1 MLQKKIAI
9 IDLNVTINSP
19 AGSCVRSEI
28 LGLLELEGVNIDLY
42 TSKCDISHP
51 RLTVY
56 FFNVFEQVLLLKYLS
71 FFIQTLFNVKK
82 GYDLIQ
88 STQGQYPYSDITYA
102 HFCHRAY
109 LATQWHTSSAKGFRK
124 FLRYLNHSFQSFFET
139 ISFKNSFLIV
149 VPSEGLKREITFYY
163 PSASEKIIIIPNPVD
178 FNHFQV
184 PLTFEKNQMRL
195 ELGFVNDD
203 FVIVFSALG
212 DFSRKGLDILFESL
226 VLSKNI
232 LIKILVV
239 GGAESEIIA
248 YKFKAKNLNIENR
261 VCFVGFKNDIRPY
274 LWCGDIFS
282 LPSSYET
289 FSLVILQAAM
299 SRLPVL
305 VTKLYG
311 VEEYIMN
318 GINGWVVDRDSFKI
332 AELLDDILKDSKHV
346 KLSGTEFSE
355 SLKKY
360 DTPFFQDHWKKIIS
374 DFNKYS

>member
-28 LGLLELEGVNIDLY
+28 LGLLENEGVAIDLY

-56 FFNVFEQVLLLKYLS
+56 FFNVFEKVLLLKYLS
-71 FFIQTLFNVKK
+71 FFIQTLFKVKK

-102 HFCHRAY
+102 HFCHKAY
-109 LATQWHTSSAKGFRK
+109 LATQWQTSSATGFRK
-124 FLRYLNHSFQSFFET
+124 LLRYLNHRFQTFFESL
-139 ISFKNSFLIV
+139 SFNNSSLIV
-149 VPSEGLKREITFYY
+149 VPSEGLKREIAFYY
-163 PSASEKIIIIPNPVD
+163 PNTREKIIIISNPVD

-184 PLTFEKNQMRL
+184 PITFDKNQARH
-195 ELGFVNDD
+195 ELGFLNDD

-232 LIKILVV
+232 FIKILVV
-239 GGAESEIIA
+239 GGAESEIAA
-248 YKFKAKNLNIENR
+248 YKFKAQNLNIENH
-261 VCFVGFKNDIRPY
+261 VSFTGFKSDIRPY

-299 SRLPVL
+299 SGLPVL

-311 VEEYIMN
+311 VEEYIIN

-332 AELLDDILKDSKHV
+332 SELLVEIMKDSKQV
-346 KLSGTEFSE
+346 RLTGMEFTK
-355 SLKKY
+355 SLKIY

-374 DFNKYS
+374 NFNKYS

>member
-28 LGLLELEGVNIDLY
+28 LGLLDLEGVNIDLY

-56 FFNVFEQVLLLKYLS
+56 LFNVFEKVLLFKYLS
-71 FFIQTLFNVKK
+71 FYIQTIFKVKK

-88 STQGQYPYSDITYA
+88 CTQGQYPYSDITYT
-102 HFCHRAY
+102 HFCHKAY
-109 LATQWHTSSAKGFRK
+109 LATQWHTSSATGFRK
-124 FLRYLNHSFQSFFET
+124 LLRYLNHSFQSFFESL
-139 ISFKNSFLIV
+139 SFNNSSLIV

-163 PSASEKIIIIPNPVD
+163 PGASEKIKVIPNPVD
-178 FNHFQV
+178 FNYFKV
-184 PLTFEKNQMRL
+184 PLTFDKNQARH
-195 ELGFVNDD
+195 ELGFSNDD

-239 GGAESEIIA
+239 GGAESEIIV
-248 YKFKAKNLNIENR
+248 YKFKAKNLNIENQ
-261 VCFVGFKNDIRPY
+261 VCFTGFKSDIRPY

-282 LPSSYET
+282 LPSTYET

-299 SRLPVL
+299 SGLPVL
-305 VTKLYG
+305 VSKLYG
-311 VEEYIMN
+311 VEEYIIN
-318 GINGWVVDRDSFKI
+318 GINGWVVDRDSFII
-332 AELLDDILKDSKHV
+332 AELLDDILKDSQHV
-346 KLSGTEFSE
+346 RLTGIEFTE
-355 SLKKY
+355 SLKIY

-374 DFNKYS
+374 NFNKYS

>member
-28 LGLLELEGVNIDLY
+28 LGLLENDGVAIDLY

-56 FFNVFEQVLLLKYLS
+56 FFNVFEKVLLLKYLS
-71 FFIQTLFNVKK
+71 FFVQTLFKVKK

-109 LATQWHTSSAKGFRK
+109 LTTQWHTSSATGFRK

-139 ISFKNSFLIV
+139 ISFKNSSLIV

-195 ELGFVNDD
+195 ELGFLNDD

-212 DFSRKGLDILFESL
+212 DFSRKGLEILFQSL
-226 VLSKNI
+226 VLYENNK
-232 LIKILVV
+232 IKILIV
-239 GGAESEIIA
+239 GGTESEIKTYA
-248 YKFKAKNLNIENR
+248 LKAKILKIENQ
-261 VCFVGFKNDIRPY
+261 VNFIGFQSDIRPY

-282 LPSSYET
+282 LPSTYET
-289 FSLVILQAAM
+289 FSLVAVQAAAAG
-299 SRLPVL
+299 LPIL

-311 VEEYIMN
+311 VEEYVIN
-318 GINGWVVDRDSFKI
+318 GVNGWVVDRDSIKI
-332 AELLDDILKDSKHV
+332 AEVLNNIFKDSKSIKIFGPAIKESV
-346 KLSGTEFSE
+346 KNYDKPIFNDLWNKTISNF
-355 SLKKY
+355 KKY
-360 DTPFFQDHWKKIIS
+360 S
-374 DFNKYS
+374 